1 LGEEQVDFEP
11 AVSLEGKVEF
21 YMHTILTAQRGTLQ
35 KNLER
40 SQKRYP
46 LRPRTEWLLE
56 SNPAGHSLDPAQIS
70 ILVASIQSVIAI
82 EGAMDNNALAL
93 FSDQQKQN
101 LVDLVRLTQTNLK
114 GSERQR
120 VMCLITMD
128 AHTRDILD
136 KLIKEAA
143 VDKNDFQWQSQLKHR
158 FFEKEE
164 AGLVLTLTEIH
175 VCDARAA

>member
-1 LGEEQVDFEP
+1 MGEEQVDFEP

-21 YMHTILTAQRGTLQ
+21 YMHTILTAQRETLQ

-56 SNPAGHSLDPAQIS
+56 SNPAGHSLDPAQIA

-101 LVDLVRLTQTNLK
+101 LMAFTAELETEKHQHQINKDQL
-114 GSERQR
+114 ERSTGLR
-120 VMCLITMD
+120 CL
-128 AHTRDILD
+128 
-136 KLIKEAA
+136 
-143 VDKNDFQWQSQLKHR
+143 Q
-158 FFEKEE
+158 
-164 AGLVLTLTEIH
+164 
-175 VCDARAA
+175 